1 MKGYITI
8 VRRAKDDAYK
18 AEVLG
23 VPDCECLAPT
33 VDEALHAA
41 NQHLRRRATELTEN
55 GGELPQPRPSHE
67 MIAECAR
74 HQAVAGACLRAPDTA
89 A

>member
-8 VRRAKDDAYK
+8 VRRDRDDGYQ

-23 VPDCECLAPT
+23 VPGCKCSAPT

-41 NQHLRRRATELTEN
+41 TQSLRRRAVEMQEE
-55 GGELPQPRPSHE
+55 GRDLPAPRPSHD
-67 MIAECAR
+67 MISEVAR
-74 HQAVAGACLRAPDTA
+74 RSAVAGACLREPKLSA
-89 A
+89 

>member
-8 VRRAKDDAYK
+8 VRRGQNDGYQ

-23 VPDCECLAPT
+23 VPNCKCTAPT

-41 NQHLRRRATELTEN
+41 NQSLRRRAEELSDT
-55 GGELPQPRPSHE
+55 GGALPQPRPSHD
-67 MIAECAR
+67 MIAESSKR
-74 HQAVAGACLRAPDTA
+74 DAVAAACLRAPKLSA
-89 A
+89 

>member
-8 VRRAKDDAYK
+8 VRRGQDDAYQ

-23 VPDCECLAPT
+23 VPNCKCSAPT

-41 NQHLRRRATELTEN
+41 NQHLQRRASELNDN
-55 GGELPQPRPSHE
+55 GMELPRPRPSHD
-67 MIAECAR
+67 MFAEVSKR
-74 HQAVAGACLRAPDTA
+74 EAVAGACLRAPKLSA
-89 A
+89 